1 MYTYNIY
8 KPLLCYLTII
18 KILNIYNRKKQQKPQ
33 LWCFNLTFDPM
44 HFKKNVDIFA
54 NIKISY
60 ILFDPH

>member
-33 LWCFNLTFDPM
+33 LWCFNLTD
-44 HFKKNVDIFA
+44 FKENVDIFA

-60 ILFDPH
+60 IIFDPH